1 MREAWRNERL
11 EGLEGVACGGMLSR
25 RRSDVSVYVRA
36 DFVTCK
42 LYDYPGVCIDWQM

>member
-11 EGLEGVACGGMLSR
+11 EGLEGIACSGTLSR

-42 LYDYPGVCIDWQM
+42 LYDYAELCIGLQV